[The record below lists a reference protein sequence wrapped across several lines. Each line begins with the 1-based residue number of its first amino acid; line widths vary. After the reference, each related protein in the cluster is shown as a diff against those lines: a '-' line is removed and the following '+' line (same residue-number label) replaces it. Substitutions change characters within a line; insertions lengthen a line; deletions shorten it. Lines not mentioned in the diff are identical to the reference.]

1 MESELLR
8 KNYKALVK
16 RPDGSDTVRE
26 VELTPLESA
35 ALVKFVHGLNVTK
48 NQRDCINLRLI
59 QEQVHVQVTTSE
71 IGSNSTLRFR
81 R

>member
-26 VELTPLESA
+26 VELTQLESA
-35 ALVKFVHGLNVTK
+35 ALVKFVHGLNVTE
-48 NQRDCINLRLI
+48 NQRDCISLRLI

-71 IGSNSTLRFR
+71 IGSNSTLKFR